1 MKGALRVM
9 ESWYPICFGGPSL
22 RGASTVALE
31 LVPPRTQIDPVL
43 VRVNIGTRK
52 RSSLCC
58 REHSWFISLCLL
70 ILTFPSLILF
80 GFHTN
85 SYKLGVN
92 FTRWISRAMELIQG
106 ENGFIGT
113 KWHGAVSRGIS
124 SKFWGVTCSY
134 VSSPLYSIPRPSVQP
149 RSSQHTGC
157 KIMFSFPQQKI
168 KNAPVSFV
176 KPLAQPFV
184 VAQLA
189 LKWEW
194 GFDCA
199 ESQLIKST
207 SRNWG
212 KNRLLWL

>member
-1 MKGALRVM
+1 M
-9 ESWYPICFGGPSL
+9 
-22 RGASTVALE
+22 
-31 LVPPRTQIDPVL
+31 
-43 VRVNIGTRK
+43 
-52 RSSLCC
+52 
-58 REHSWFISLCLL
+58 
-70 ILTFPSLILF
+70 
-80 GFHTN
+80 
-85 SYKLGVN
+85 N
-92 FTRWISRAMELIQG
+92 FTG
-106 ENGFIGT
+106 NGTNPRRERFY
-113 KWHGAVSRGIS
+113 WHKMTWRVSRGIS

-212 KNRLLWL
+212 KNRLLMTLGSLWPWDVLTLWKVTSETKGFRGITVLFLPSKHVLLLGHTAQFYAFKF